1 MSRECP
7 IAIDGPEIAQNCSK
21 ALKLRVHAY
30 GDDGH
35 GAAIGVVAGVLD
47 PLVVETQVSPRTGGG
62 VIVDLDNLLGS
73 GMRQPA
79 VAAIGGWPQMK
90 PMTSTKRIGRHVMP
104 RTPCASCSASLP
116 LNHHICRTKVVTRH
130 PLLKKA
136 GNDQER
142 ERDHAER
149 P

>member
-1 MSRECP
+1 MDLKLLRSLNLLQ
-7 IAIDGPEIAQNCSK
+7 GS
-21 ALKLRVHAY
+21 KLRVHAY

-79 VAAIGGWPQMK
+79 VAAISGWPQMK
-90 PMTSTKRIGRHVMP
+90 PITSPDRIGRHGIT
-104 RTPCASCSASLP
+104 RTTA
-116 LNHHICRTKVVTRH
+116 T
-130 PLLKKA
+130 
-136 GNDQER
+136 
-142 ERDHAER
+142 
-149 P
+149 